1 MAEPPSRLGSMMFSW
16 RKISVVLLTSGL
28 LLSSLPT
35 STFAVDTVQPGN
47 GAPNGPAFTPP
58 EDPEVIKDARSILR
72 GMEPSSSNNAMVYF
86 DQNQVN
92 FKSFISL
99 EKQSAGGASAGA
111 IICQTPNDP
120 KCVSALADS
129 SFQQIKYDV
138 AMGSCDARQIAA
150 CIKSFTLIK
159 DDGTKVTAVPIT
171 RIYSKTSPGWASTF
185 NSKTNSG
192 YPGSDGPWIWRIND
206 GAKST
211 DYLILGLVSA
221 LFNRPSGTSN
231 WDASEKS
238 LRLSIYPIK
247 KFESPMLVEG
257 SGETGCLAVD
267 TGVCYQ
273 RIAFA
278 SNLRFALDLRIPKVI
293 TGWLNGRLEKP
304 AAYTENYND
313 DYSELI
319 VEASPLEEIMTGKW
333 LANTGAVSKYLDE
346 SRRGLTAG
354 AGKNLDIA
362 GVDPDDQSAVRYYSS
377 MATLFNN
384 TALTNSLTWRLNTT
398 SSGAQSF
405 ATSCQKS
412 DGVQGIVT
420 SNASVYEPGSPK
432 WDGNE
437 GSLAYKIAAPTYKP
451 DGKTENV
458 GRYAFTMRADLIK
471 CVYGMSTLPAYA
483 NIEVTYDGSGEK
495 KTATVVLGSNKEWV
509 NLHAD
514 NFMYTGAPPTVS
526 VKLDGWAKSTSAAT
540 PKAPSNAG
548 NQAATPATPSP
559 SAGKVTITC
568 IKGTTKKLV
577 TAVKPQCPSGYKMQ
591 NTAAPAA
598 QQVQVTVTCTK
609 GTTKKTVTGIKPQ
622 CPAGYKMSSVTPVNA
637 PTAPAQP
644 AARQPE
650 VPANMPAPNAPAP
663 QFNPNA
669 DITIT
674 CTKGAESKQVTGKS
688 PVQCPSGYQMTPMG
702 PGQQPNAPTPQ
713 FDPNADIT
721 ITCIKGSESKQVT
734 GKSPVQCPSG
744 YQMKPMGP
752 GQPGVPGQPL
762 DPNQPGLPMQPA
774 KQ

>member
-1 MAEPPSRLGSMMFSW
+1 MADPASTIGSVIFSW
-16 RKISVVLLTSGL
+16 RKVSIVLLTSGL
-28 LLSSLPT
+28 LLSLLPT
-35 STFAVDTVQPGN
+35 STFAVDTAQPGSA
-47 GAPNGPAFTPP
+47 APNGPAFTPP

-72 GMEPSSSNNAMVYF
+72 AIEPSSSNNAMVYF

-92 FKSFISL
+92 FKSYISL
-99 EKQSAGGASAGA
+99 EKQSAGQAGA
-111 IICQTPNDP
+111 GGAITCLTPDDP

-150 CIKSFTLIK
+150 CVKSLTLVK
-159 DDGTKVTAVPIT
+159 EDGTKVKADPVT

-206 GAKST
+206 GGKST

-221 LFNRPSGTSN
+221 LFNRPNGVST

-238 LRLSIYPIK
+238 LRLSIYPVK
-247 KFESPMLVEG
+247 KFQSAMLVEG
-257 SGETGCLAVD
+257 AGETGCLAVD

-304 AAYTENYND
+304 VAYTENYND

-333 LANTGAVSKYLDE
+333 LTNTGAVSRYLDE

-354 AGKNLDIA
+354 VGKNLDIA

-437 GSLAYKIAAPTYKP
+437 GALAYKIAAPTYKP

-471 CVYGMSTLPAYA
+471 CVYGMEKLPAYA
-483 NIEVTYDGSGEK
+483 NIEVKYDGSGEK
-495 KTATVVLGSNKEWV
+495 KTATVALGSNKEWV

-540 PKAPSNAG
+540 KAPSNSG
-548 NQAATPATPSP
+548 NQGAAPAPA
-559 SAGKVTITC
+559 AGKVTITC
-568 IKGTTKKLV
+568 IKGSTKKLV
-577 TAVKPQCPSGYKMQ
+577 TGVKPQCPSGYKMQ
-591 NTAAPAA
+591 NSTAPAA

-609 GTTKKTVTGIKPQ
+609 GTTKKTVTGVKPQ
-622 CPAGYKMSSVTPVNA
+622 CPAGYKMSAATPVKA
-637 PTAPAQP
+637 PSAPAQP
-644 AARQPE
+644 AAQQ
-650 VPANMPAPNAPAP
+650 PNAPADMPAPQAPAGQPGTPNQPGQPQPNGPAP
-663 QFNPNA
+663 QFDPNA

-688 PVQCPSGYQMTPMG
+688 PVQCPSGYQM
-702 PGQQPNAPTPQ
+702 
-713 FDPNADIT
+713 
-721 ITCIKGSESKQVT
+721 
-734 GKSPVQCPSG
+734 
-744 YQMKPMGP
+744 KPMGP
-752 GQPGVPGQPL
+752 GQPGAPGQPL
-762 DPNQPGLPMQPA
+762 DPFQPGLPMQPP

>member
-1 MAEPPSRLGSMMFSW
+1 MADPASTIGNVMFSW
-16 RKISVVLLTSGL
+16 RKVSIVLLTSGL
-28 LLSSLPT
+28 LLSLLPT
-35 STFAVDTVQPGN
+35 STFAVDPAQPGSA
-47 GAPNGPAFTPP
+47 APNGPAFTPP

-72 GMEPSSSNNAMVYF
+72 AIEPSSSNNAMVYF

-92 FKSFISL
+92 FKSYISL
-99 EKQSAGGASAGA
+99 EKQSAGQAGA
-111 IICQTPNDP
+111 GGAITCLTPDDP

-150 CIKSFTLIK
+150 CIKSLTLVK
-159 DDGTKVTAVPIT
+159 EDGTKVKADPVT

-206 GAKST
+206 GGKST

-221 LFNRPSGTSN
+221 LFNRPNGVST

-238 LRLSIYPIK
+238 LRLSIYPVK
-247 KFESPMLVEG
+247 KFENPALVEG
-257 SGETGCLAVD
+257 SGVTGCLAVD

-304 AAYTENYND
+304 VAYTENYND

-333 LANTGAVSKYLDE
+333 LANTGAVSRYLDE

-354 AGKNLDIA
+354 VGKNLDIA

-437 GSLAYKIAAPTYKP
+437 GALAYKIAAPTYKP

-471 CVYGMSTLPAYA
+471 CVYGMEKLPAYA

-495 KTATVVLGSNKEWV
+495 KTATVALGSNKEWV

-540 PKAPSNAG
+540 KAPSNSG
-548 NQAATPATPSP
+548 NQGAAPAPA
-559 SAGKVTITC
+559 AGKVTITC
-568 IKGTTKKLV
+568 IKGSTKKLV
-577 TAVKPQCPSGYKMQ
+577 TGVKPQCPSGYKMQ
-591 NTAAPAA
+591 NSTAPAA

-609 GTTKKTVTGIKPQ
+609 GTTKKTVTGVKPQ
-622 CPAGYKMSSVTPVNA
+622 CPAGYKMSAATPVKA
-637 PTAPAQP
+637 PSAPAQP
-644 AARQPE
+644 AAQQ
-650 VPANMPAPNAPAP
+650 PNAPADMPAPQAPAGQPGTPNQPGQPQPNGPAP
-663 QFNPNA
+663 QFDPNA

-688 PVQCPSGYQMTPMG
+688 PVQCPSGYQM
-702 PGQQPNAPTPQ
+702 
-713 FDPNADIT
+713 
-721 ITCIKGSESKQVT
+721 
-734 GKSPVQCPSG
+734 
-744 YQMKPMGP
+744 KPMGP
-752 GQPGVPGQPL
+752 GQPGAPGQPL
-762 DPNQPGLPMQPA
+762 DPFQPGLPMQPP

>member
-1 MAEPPSRLGSMMFSW
+1 MAEPPSRLVSVIFSW
-16 RKISVVLLTSGL
+16 RKVSILLLTSGL
-28 LLSSLPT
+28 LLSLIPT
-35 STFAVDTVQPGN
+35 STFAVDTPQPGN
-47 GAPNGPAFTPP
+47 AAPNGPAFSPP

-72 GMEPSSSNNAMVYF
+72 GIEPSSSNNAMVYF

-99 EKQSAGGASAGA
+99 EKQSSGGASSGA
-111 IICQTPNDP
+111 IICQTPDDP

-150 CIKSFTLIK
+150 CIKSLNLVK
-159 DDGTKVTAVPIT
+159 EDGTKIKADPVT

-206 GAKST
+206 GGKST

-221 LFNRPSGTSN
+221 LFNRPVGVST

-238 LRLSIYPIK
+238 LRLSIYPVK

-257 SGETGCLAVD
+257 SGVSGCLAVD

-304 AAYTENYND
+304 VAYTENYND

-437 GSLAYKIAAPTYKP
+437 GALAYKIAAPTYKP

-471 CVYGMSTLPAYA
+471 CVYGMSKLPAYA

-526 VKLDGWAKSTSAAT
+526 VKLEGWAKSTSAT
-540 PKAPSNAG
+540 TTKTPSNAG
-548 NQAATPATPSP
+548 NQAAAPSP
-559 SAGKVTITC
+559 SDGKVTITC

-598 QQVQVTVTCTK
+598 QQAQVTITCTK
-609 GTTKKTVTGIKPQ
+609 GTTKKTVTGVKPQ
-622 CPAGYKMSSVTPVNA
+622 CPAGYKMSAATPGKA
-637 PTAPAQP
+637 PSTPAQP
-644 AARQPE
+644 AAQQPDA
-650 VPANMPAPNAPAP
+650 PADMPAPQSPAGQP
-663 QFNPNA
+663 GTPN
-669 DITIT
+669 
-674 CTKGAESKQVTGKS
+674 Q
-688 PVQCPSGYQMTPMG
+688 
-702 PGQQPNAPTPQ
+702 PGQQQPNAPAPQ

-721 ITCIKGSESKQVT
+721 ITCTKGTESKQVT

-744 YQMKPMGP
+744 YQMKPMEP
-752 GQPGVPGQPL
+752 G
-762 DPNQPGLPMQPA
+762 QPGLPMQPA

>member
-35 STFAVDTVQPGN
+35 SAFAVDTVQPGT

-99 EKQSAGGASAGA
+99 EKQGAGQAGAGGA
-111 IICQTPNDP
+111 ITCLTPEDP

-150 CIKSFTLIK
+150 CIKSLTLIK
-159 DDGTKVTAVPIT
+159 DDGTKVKAVPLT

-192 YPGSDGPWIWRIND
+192 YPGSDGPWIWRVND
-206 GAKST
+206 GGKST

-238 LRLSIYPIK
+238 LRLSIYPVK

-257 SGETGCLAVD
+257 SNETGCLAVD

-304 AAYTENYND
+304 VAYTENYND

-495 KTATVVLGSNKEWV
+495 KTATVVLGSNKDWV

-526 VKLDGWAKSTSAAT
+526 VKLDGWAKSTSAT
-540 PKAPSNAG
+540 TTKTPSNTG
-548 NQAATPATPSP
+548 NQAVTPSP

-591 NTAAPAA
+591 NTAAPAV

-622 CPAGYKMSSVTPVNA
+622 CPAGYKMSSATPVNA

-644 AARQPE
+644 AAQQPE
-650 VPANMPAPNAPAP
+650 APANMPAPNAPA
-663 QFNPNA
+663 
-669 DITIT
+669 
-674 CTKGAESKQVTGKS
+674 
-688 PVQCPSGYQMTPMG
+688 
-702 PGQQPNAPTPQ
+702 PQ

-721 ITCIKGSESKQVT
+721 ITCIKGTESKQVT

-762 DPNQPGLPMQPA
+762 DPNQPGPPMQPA

>member
-1 MAEPPSRLGSMMFSW
+1 MGFSW
-16 RKISVVLLTSGL
+16 RKVSIVLLTSCL
-28 LLSSLPT
+28 FLSLLPT
-35 STFAVDTVQPGN
+35 SAFAVDPVQPGPA
-47 GAPNGPAFTPP
+47 APNGPAFSPP

-72 GMEPSSSNNAMVYF
+72 VIEPSSSNNAMVYF

-92 FKSFISL
+92 FKSYISL
-99 EKQSAGGASAGA
+99 EKQSAGQAGA
-111 IICQTPNDP
+111 GDAITCLTPDDP

-138 AMGSCDARQIAA
+138 AMGSCEARQVAA
-150 CIKSFTLIK
+150 CVKSLTLVK
-159 DDGTKVTAVPIT
+159 EDGTKVKADPVT

-206 GAKST
+206 GGKST
-211 DYLILGLVSA
+211 DYLILGLISA
-221 LFNRPSGTSN
+221 LFNRPSGTST

-238 LRLSIYPIK
+238 LRLSIYPVK
-247 KFESPMLVEG
+247 KFENPMIVEG
-257 SGETGCLAVD
+257 SGITGCIAVD
-267 TGVCYQ
+267 AGVCYQ

-304 AAYTENYND
+304 VAYTENYND

-333 LANTGAVSKYLDE
+333 LANTGAVSQYLDE

-354 AGKNLDIA
+354 VGKNLDIA

-398 SSGAQSF
+398 SSGAQTF
-405 ATSCQKS
+405 ATACQKS

-437 GSLAYKIAAPTYKP
+437 GTLAYKIAAPTYKP

-471 CVYGMSTLPAYA
+471 CVYGMATLPAYA
-483 NIEVTYDGSGEK
+483 NIEVSYDGSGEK
-495 KTATVVLGSNKEWV
+495 KTATVVLGSNKDWV

-514 NFMYTGAPPTVS
+514 NFTYTGAPPTVS
-526 VKLDGWAKSTSAAT
+526 VKLEGWSKSTSAAT
-540 PKAPSNAG
+540 NTTPSNTG
-548 NQAATPATPSP
+548 NQPATPVAP
-559 SAGKVTITC
+559 TPVAPTPAAPNPATGKLTITC

-577 TAVKPQCPSGYKMQ
+577 TGVKPKCPSGYKMQ
-591 NTAAPAA
+591 NTPASAA

-622 CPAGYKMSSVTPVNA
+622 CPTGYKMSAATPVKA
-637 PTAPAQP
+637 PSAPAKPAAEQPGNPNQP
-644 AARQPE
+644 AKPQ
-650 VPANMPAPNAPAP
+650 PNAPAP
-663 QFNPNA
+663 QFDPNA
-669 DITIT
+669 ELTIT
-674 CTKGAESKQVTGKS
+674 CIKGAESKQVTGKS
-688 PVQCPSGYQMTPMG
+688 PVQCPSGYQMKPMEPG
-702 PGQQPNAPTPQ
+702 QPGQQPNAPAPQ
-713 FDPNADIT
+713 FDPNAELT
-721 ITCIKGSESKQVT
+721 ITCIKGAESKQVT
-734 GKSPVQCPSG
+734 GKSPVQCPAG
-744 YQMKPMGP
+744 YQMKPMEP
-752 GQPGVPGQPL
+752 GQPGKPG
-762 DPNQPGLPMQPA
+762 
-774 KQ
+774 